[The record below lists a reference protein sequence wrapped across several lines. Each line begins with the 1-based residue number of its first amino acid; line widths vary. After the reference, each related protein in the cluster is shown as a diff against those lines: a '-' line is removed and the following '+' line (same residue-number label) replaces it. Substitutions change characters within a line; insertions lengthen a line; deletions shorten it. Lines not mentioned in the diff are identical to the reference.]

1 MVVFS
6 ACDPMEDV
14 YDELDALKGPFT
26 KKVDVTLSSEDY
38 TEVKGKSYFT
48 TEEKAAAAIPEF
60 LNEAYSHLENG
71 STVRVTYNKLM
82 FPGYNSSVSE
92 VEKYTAVAEDYD
104 FTGESHDN
112 FNSAGDLVKLLE
124 HKYPD
129 AVENQL
135 VVLTYDYYQNGATST
150 VTDSFYFKDG
160 AWRNIYHVSD
170 EDYASV
176 GKRSD
181 FSSSDDDLLPE
192 YFNKLLSNTVFGAVA
207 GDVKYVSYAY
217 YSNKTTTQQVLGMV
231 YNGSEWVKVNPEA
244 VEEAV
249 LQLKKKQGTW
259 VPDLTKSYTLV
270 ADDYVWISKQPE
282 LGTQPQ
288 RDNLGDP
295 KYLNF
300 YQSWA
305 GNDNYWSDEDVLV
318 ALSGFLK
325 NKFPNEEV
333 GQKFEVTYAYYKS
346 GNKTNTV
353 TLIKR
358 ESGDYTLAEEGE

>member
-150 VTDSFYFKDG
+150 VKIG
-160 AWRNIYHVSD
+160 RAHV
-170 EDYASV
+170 
-176 GKRSD
+176 
-181 FSSSDDDLLPE
+181 
-192 YFNKLLSNTVFGAVA
+192 
-207 GDVKYVSYAY
+207 
-217 YSNKTTTQQVLGMV
+217 
-231 YNGSEWVKVNPEA
+231 
-244 VEEAV
+244 
-249 LQLKKKQGTW
+249 
-259 VPDLTKSYTLV
+259 
-270 ADDYVWISKQPE
+270 
-282 LGTQPQ
+282 
-288 RDNLGDP
+288 
-295 KYLNF
+295 
-300 YQSWA
+300 
-305 GNDNYWSDEDVLV
+305 
-318 ALSGFLK
+318 
-325 NKFPNEEV
+325 
-333 GQKFEVTYAYYKS
+333 
-346 GNKTNTV
+346 
-353 TLIKR
+353 
-358 ESGDYTLAEEGE
+358 